1 MLFYITLIMN
11 ALYLWVS
18 WGPAIS
24 GGGRSRRLLP
34 GVERGLLFLIIF
46 APERWNMFKLLD
58 TYILKKFLGTFVF
71 TMLVITVIAVVI
83 DTSEKADDFVRSGLS
98 FWQLV
103 THYFIGFVP
112 FIMSMIFPLMV
123 FIAVIYFSSK
133 MAGRSEFIAI
143 LAGGVRYNRM
153 LRPYL
158 IGGAFLSLI
167 FWLASQYWVPRAN
180 EIRTDFQAVYVDRN
194 SSYNGDIYRNNNY
207 YLRVDPHTFVD
218 FRYYDTTSKTASSF
232 FLQKLKGNTV
242 YYTVKAETIRWDPNK
257 KDWKLNSVVERTI
270 NGAVETLK
278 RLDTLHINLNV
289 QPKELR
295 RDDYLK
301 DKLTTP
307 ELHQFIHMEEVR
319 GAEGLNTFKV
329 ELYHRDATPFSVIIM
344 SMIGAIIASRK
355 IRGGSGLHLAVGIVM
370 AATFV
375 VMDKFAVTFSTKG
388 NLPPMLAAWLPNI
401 IFTGVAWVFYVKTP
415 K

>member
-1 MLFYITLIMN
+1 MLN
-11 ALYLWVS
+11 CV
-18 WGPAIS
+18 
-24 GGGRSRRLLP
+24 
-34 GVERGLLFLIIF
+34 IF
-46 APERWNMFKLLD
+46 APRMFKLLD
-58 TYILKKFLGTFVF
+58 NYILKKFLGTFVF
-71 TMLVITVIAVVI
+71 TMLVITIIAVVI

-98 FWQLV
+98 AWQLV
-103 THYFIGFVP
+103 THYYIGFIP

-158 IGGAFLSLI
+158 VGSVFLALI

-180 EIRTDFQAVYVDRN
+180 EIRTTFQAVYVDRN
-194 SSYNGDIYRNNNY
+194 SSYNGDIYKNNNF
-207 YLRVDPHTFVD
+207 YLRVDPTTFVG
-218 FRYYDTTSKTASSF
+218 FRYYDTTNKTAANF
-232 FLQKLKGNTV
+232 FMQKLHGNTV
-242 YYTVKAETIRWDPNK
+242 YYNMRAETIKWDPAK
-257 KDWKLNSVVERTI
+257 KDWKLSNVVERTI
-270 NGAVETLK
+270 SGEKETLK
-278 RLDTLHINLNV
+278 KLDSLHVNLNV

-301 DKLTTP
+301 DQLTTP

-319 GAEGLNTFKV
+319 GTEGLNTFKV

-344 SMIGAIIASRK
+344 TMIGAIIASRK

-370 AATFV
+370 AAIFV

-388 NLPPMLAAWLPNI
+388 ELPPLLAAWLPNI
-401 IFTGVAWVFYVKTP
+401 IFTGVAWVFYVRTP

>member
-1 MLFYITLIMN
+1 MRK
-11 ALYLWVS
+11 
-18 WGPAIS
+18 S
-24 GGGRSRRLLP
+24 GLKEVNGDGCFP
-34 GVERGLLFLIIF
+34 LFL
-46 APERWNMFKLLD
+46 RRMLKLLD
-58 TYILKKFLGTFVF
+58 NYILKKFLGTFVF

-98 FWQLV
+98 AGQLIMV
-103 THYFIGFVP
+103 YYIGFIP
-112 FIMSMIFPLMV
+112 FIMSMIYPLMV
-123 FIAVIYFSSK
+123 FIAVIYFNSK
-133 MAGRSEFIAI
+133 MAGKSEIIAI
-143 LAGGVRYNRM
+143 LAGGVRYNRF

-158 IGGAFLSLI
+158 IGAVFLALI

-194 SSYNGDIYRNNNY
+194 SSYNGDPYRTNNY
-207 YLRVDPHTFVD
+207 YLRVDANTFVG
-218 FRYYDTTSKTASSF
+218 FRYYDTVNKSASNF
-232 FLQKLKGNTV
+232 FLQKLKGNKV
-242 YYTVKAETIRWDPNK
+242 NYNVRAETVRWDPNK
-257 KDWKLNSVVERTI
+257 KDWKLTGVMVRTI
-270 NGAVETLK
+270 DGIKETLK
-278 RLDTLHINLNV
+278 KQDSMHVNLNV
-289 QPKELR
+289 QPRELR

-319 GAEGLNTFKV
+319 GSEGLNTFKV

-344 SMIGAIIASRK
+344 ALIGAIISSRK
-355 IRGGSGLHLAVGIVM
+355 IRGGSGVHLAVGIVL
-370 AATFV
+370 AAIFV

-401 IFTGVAWVFYVKTP
+401 IFTGVMGILYVKTP

>member
-1 MLFYITLIMN
+1 MI
-11 ALYLWVS
+11 
-18 WGPAIS
+18 
-24 GGGRSRRLLP
+24 
-34 GVERGLLFLIIF
+34 
-46 APERWNMFKLLD
+46 KLLD
-58 TYILKKFLGTFVF
+58 KYILKKFLGTFVF

-98 FWQLV
+98 AWQLV
-103 THYFIGFVP
+103 MVYYIGFIP
-112 FIMSMIFPLMV
+112 FIMSMIYPLMV
-123 FIAVIYFSSK
+123 FIAVIYFNSK
-133 MAGRSEFIAI
+133 MAGKSEIIAI
-143 LAGGVRYNRM
+143 LAGGVRYNRF

-158 IGGAFLSLI
+158 IGAVFLSLI
-167 FWLASQYWVPRAN
+167 FWLASQYMVPRAN

-194 SSYNGDIYRNNNY
+194 SSYNGDPYRTNNF
-207 YLRVDPHTFVD
+207 YLRVDPNTFVG
-218 FRYYDTTSKTASSF
+218 FRYYDTVNKSASNF
-232 FLQKLKGNTV
+232 FLQKLKGNKV
-242 YYTVKAETIRWDPNK
+242 NYNVRAETVRWDPNK
-257 KDWKLNSVVERTI
+257 KDWKLTGVIERTI
-270 NGAVETLK
+270 DGIKETLK
-278 RLDTLHINLNV
+278 KQDTLHVNLNV

-319 GAEGLNTFKV
+319 GSEGLNTFKV

-344 SMIGAIIASRK
+344 ALIGAIISSRK
-355 IRGGSGLHLAVGIVM
+355 IRGGSGVHLAVGIVL
-370 AATFV
+370 AAIFV

-401 IFTGVAWVFYVKTP
+401 IFTGVMGILYVKTP

>member
-1 MLFYITLIMN
+1 VNGDGCF
-11 ALYLWVS
+11 
-18 WGPAIS
+18 P
-24 GGGRSRRLLP
+24 
-34 GVERGLLFLIIF
+34 LFL
-46 APERWNMFKLLD
+46 RRMLKLLD
-58 TYILKKFLGTFVF
+58 NYILKKFLGTFVF

-98 FWQLV
+98 AGQLIMV
-103 THYFIGFVP
+103 YYIGFIP
-112 FIMSMIFPLMV
+112 FIMSMIYPLMV
-123 FIAVIYFSSK
+123 FIAVIYFNSK
-133 MAGRSEFIAI
+133 MAGKSEIIAI
-143 LAGGVRYNRM
+143 LAGGVRYNRF

-158 IGGAFLSLI
+158 IGAVFLALI

-194 SSYNGDIYRNNNY
+194 SSYNGDPYRTNNY
-207 YLRVDPHTFVD
+207 YLRVDANTFVG
-218 FRYYDTTSKTASSF
+218 FRYYDTVNKSASNF
-232 FLQKLKGNTV
+232 FLQKLKGNKV
-242 YYTVKAETIRWDPNK
+242 NYNVRAETVRWDPNK
-257 KDWKLNSVVERTI
+257 KDWKLTGVLVRTI
-270 NGAVETLK
+270 DGIKETLK
-278 RLDTLHINLNV
+278 KQDSMHVNLNV
-289 QPKELR
+289 QPRELR

-319 GAEGLNTFKV
+319 GSEGLNTFKV

-344 SMIGAIIASRK
+344 ALIGAIISSRK
-355 IRGGSGLHLAVGIVM
+355 IRGGSGVHLAVGIVL
-370 AATFV
+370 AAIFV

-401 IFTGVAWVFYVKTP
+401 IFTGVMGILYVKTP